1 MKKTSV
7 AQNVKDVKIDKSD
20 FILQHKNT
28 KFTEVYVVNG
38 LLGEGKEINDTHMNR
53 WLWKSYEMR
62 SQVKWGSKS
71 GKDHGKR
78 QNFCSRIG
86 EA

>member
-7 AQNVKDVKIDKSD
+7 AQNVKEVKIDKSD

-38 LLGEGKEINDTHMNR
+38 VLGEGKVFNYSHLLGGYGKVMKCVH
-53 WLWKSYEMR
+53 KSSGEVR
-62 SQVKWGSKS
+62 AVKIME
-71 GKDHGKR
+71 KDKI
-78 QNFCSRIG
+78 S
-86 EA
+86 A